1 MLHRLQL
8 RKPKPEVVESREQSR
23 SYWASA
29 KREFRKNKPALVAF
43 WVVILLIFVALF
55 ADFIAYNK
63 PYHAVYEG
71 ETYYPLFADYG
82 DALGLYTW
90 DADLVNVDWR
100 ELELESS
107 IWPPVTYIGEE
118 LDDDNMQSVS
128 PGGEQWLTDEKFRHY
143 LGTDEL
149 GHDLLAGLIHGTR
162 ISLSVGVIAAGISAL
177 IGILLGALAGYF
189 GDSRLKLPRAQIML
203 MLLGLFLG
211 FFYGFIVRRY
221 AIAEASQEGALNLV
235 FSMLL
240 SVFIVILFTWGM
252 GKLAFVF
259 RKVKWL
265 GEKVFIPVD
274 LTISRLIELM
284 VSIPILLLIITIAAI
299 AKPSLFLIMV
309 IIGLTTWTRIARFTR
324 AELLKVRSLEYVQAA
339 QAQGFPEFRII
350 LRHAL
355 PNALAPVFVS
365 IAFGVASA
373 ILIESSLSFLNVGVP
388 VETVTWGKLLNAA
401 RDNTSAW
408 WLAIFPGLAIF
419 ITVTCFNLLGEG
431 LRDALDPRLKK

>member
-1 MLHRLQL
+1 MALPKLKV
-8 RKPKPEVVESREQSR
+8 RKPKPETASDTESGR
-23 SYWASA
+23 SYWAA
-29 KREFRKNKPALVAF
+29 VKREFKKNRPALVAL
-43 WVVILLIFVALF
+43 WVVLLLVLVAVF
-55 ADFIAYNK
+55 ADFLAYNK
-63 PYHAVYEG
+63 PYYAVYEG
-71 ETYYPLFADYG
+71 ETYYPLVADYG
-82 DALGLYTW
+82 ESLGLYKW
-90 DADLVNVDWR
+90 EVELVNADWR

-107 IWPPVTYIGEE
+107 LWPPVTYVAAE

-128 PGGEQWLTDEKFRHY
+128 PGGEQLLADEKFRHY
-143 LGTDEL
+143 LGTDEM

-162 ISLSVGVIAAGISAL
+162 ISLSVGVIAAGVSAIL
-177 IGILLGALAGYF
+177 GILLGALAGYF
-189 GDSRLKLPRAQIML
+189 GDTRLKVPRAKLIL
-203 MLLGLFLG
+203 VGFGVFIG
-211 FFYGFIVRRY
+211 FFYAFIVRQY
-221 AIAEASQEGALNLV
+221 ALSDSLQEGIGSLLFNFGLSLILLIGIPWLLGKAWIV
-235 FSMLL
+235 FQRIHWM
-240 SVFIVILFTWGM
+240 
-252 GKLAFVF
+252 AH
-259 RKVKWL
+259 
-265 GEKVFIPVD
+265 KVFIPVD
-274 LTISRLIELM
+274 LMISRLIELM

-299 AKPSLFLIMV
+299 AKPSLFLVMA

-388 VETVTWGKLLNAA
+388 VETITWGKLLNAA

-419 ITVTCFNLLGEG
+419 ITVTCFNLLGKACG
-431 LRDALDPRLKK
+431 MRSTLD